1 MPLIILFFFSCS
13 NGAKE
18 QMENGFIRDGVFVCN
33 KFDWRISIPKGYKIR
48 NLKEKRK
55 REKTGYQ
62 ALKDEVPENYE
73 INKES
78 THLIGFEID
87 KYNYFS
93 SSFEPF
99 GNTEMTMKEHQKFV
113 SDLLSNT
120 YKKLDGIDFEMELS
134 EEKIGKYDFYIIQ
147 TKLLKKQT
155 DNLILTQVNYNT
167 KIDNNLFS
175 SSINYKTEDV
185 KMTLTENFKNSL
197 KDK

>member
-1 MPLIILFFFSCS
+1 
-13 NGAKE
+13 
-18 QMENGFIRDGVFVCN
+18 MENGFISDGVFVCN
-33 KFDWRISIPKGYKIR
+33 KFDWRISIPKGYKIW
-48 NLKEKRK
+48 NLEEKRK
-55 REKTGYQ
+55 REKIGYQ
-62 ALKDEVPENYE
+62 ALKEEVPENYE

-99 GNTEMTMKEHQKFV
+99 DNTGMTMKEHQKFV

-120 YKKLDGIDFEMELS
+120 YKKLDGIDFEIELS